1 MSLPPATP
9 DTAESPE
16 SPPSP
21 SLAPPAKST
30 RLFAP
35 IPSSSPSPEDSSP
48 SPSPTPGP
56 ETPPSWT
63 DAPDAPSSGPGE
75 PGDTPSTGSAVKLSK
90 AGLRAALGTGF
101 KQACRVLA
109 GFVAIE
115 EERAL
120 GVWVPDEEDVAD
132 VSRPATNIVYRRLPD
147 EAKGGDVIDLFAL
160 GLAVAA
166 YLGKN
171 LQRRAMVRTHLRLQ
185 AEQGIAVEQPET
197 MPTFP
202 GGGF

>member
-1 MSLPPATP
+1 MSLSPVTP

-21 SLAPPAKST
+21 SPTPAKVS

-35 IPSSSPSPEDSSP
+35 IPSSSPSPEDSSSP
-48 SPSPTPGP
+48 SPSQNG
-56 ETPPSWT
+56 
-63 DAPDAPSSGPGE
+63 APDAPPWSTDAPADPSSGPDA
-75 PGDTPSTGSAVKLSK
+75 PGDTPSTGSGVKLSK

-101 KQACRVLA
+101 RQACRVLA

-115 EERAL
+115 EEREL
-120 GVWVPDEEDVAD
+120 GVWTPDEEDIAD

-147 EAKGGDVIDLFAL
+147 DAKGGDVIDLFAL
-160 GLAVAA
+160 GLALAA

-171 LQRRAMVRTHLRLQ
+171 LQRRAIVRTHLQMQ
-185 AEQGIAVEQPET
+185 AEQGIDMSGQAPAL
-197 MPTFP
+197 
-202 GGGF
+202 